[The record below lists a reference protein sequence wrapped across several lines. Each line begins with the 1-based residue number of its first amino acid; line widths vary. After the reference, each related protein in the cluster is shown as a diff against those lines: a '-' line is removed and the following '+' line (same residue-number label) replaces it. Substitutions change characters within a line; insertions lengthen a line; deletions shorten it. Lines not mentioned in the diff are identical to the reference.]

1 MEDIYCGPAPVTWGE
16 VSQSWNLDWIAFG
29 FCAAII
35 IAHMARREPS
45 RLALVFAIVTLS
57 ALFLSPFCALTAALF
72 SARAVH
78 HVLLIAVA
86 APFLALAFPPRGVPA
101 GGISLPWLA
110 GIHALILWLWHV
122 PDIYALAVQQ
132 AGMYWLMQISLLG
145 SAWLMWRGIL
155 DSRKAAGPAL
165 AALLATIV
173 QMGMLG
179 ALLTFA
185 REPLYEPHFFTTTV
199 LGLTPLEDQQLAGLA
214 MWVPAALPYLCAAL
228 LRLRILLNSCGPRT
242 RSAEGL

>member
-1 MEDIYCGPAPVTWGE
+1 MEDIYCGPAPVSWGE
-16 VSQSWNLDWIAFG
+16 LSQSWNLDWIALG

-35 IAHMARREPS
+35 IAHIVRRESS
-45 RLALVFAIVTLS
+45 RLPLVLAIVTLV

-86 APFLALAFPPRGVPA
+86 APFLALAFPPRGQTA
-101 GGISLPWLA
+101 GIPLPWLV

-122 PDIYALAVQQ
+122 PDIYALAIRQ
-132 AGMYWLMQISLLG
+132 AGLYWLMQISLLG
-145 SAWLMWRGIL
+145 SAWLMWRRIL
-155 DSRKAAGPAL
+155 DADRPAGPAL

-185 REPLYEPHFFTTTV
+185 REPLYEPHLFTTTV

-214 MWVPAALPYLCAAL
+214 MWVPAALPYLYAAL
-228 LRLRILLNSCGPRT
+228 LRLRNLLDSDGRRT
-242 RSAEGL
+242 RPVEVL